1 MIAVHGE
8 ETMAVPLQDV
18 VGKINYV
25 PNDHPWVITARNL
38 ETSFGD

>member
-1 MIAVHGE
+1 MKE
-8 ETMAVPLQDV
+8 V

-25 PNDHPWVITARNL
+25 PPDHPWIISARNL